1 MRITKLSIRNFRT
14 LEDISFEF
22 PRYYSAICG
31 KNDSGKTNIIRAI
44 RGLMNEHD
52 PFGYIDDEEISLK
65 SDFTKWKDI
74 EVDKREIGIS
84 MGLMANKDSDAGLY
98 EFLTTH
104 LSLKDD
110 ADDLEF
116 CIDLRILSGESS
128 GVVTV
133 KVGSKIYD
141 DLKAQEVLK
150 KLQSSKIILFHNST
164 EPDPRLRYGR
174 AFRDISE
181 EHSEEI
187 EKLNK
192 TMSRGLKKIAKG
204 HQEKMS
210 ELIGRLDQKYKLGL
224 SLPDFNFTFL
234 PFDITLGDSKV
245 EVSLDNW
252 GSGTKNRPLIL
263 LTLFKA
269 RQISE
274 ATKSAVKIT
283 PVIVI
288 EEPES
293 FLHPSAQAEFSRVLQ
308 DLAEEL
314 KVQVI
319 TTTHSPY
326 MLSKDSPEANILLER
341 KVAYKQNRG
350 TEQVDTSGGHWME
363 PFGVALGLDTDEFV
377 VWRDLFFAK
386 SDHILLVEGD
396 TDKGYLQLLQDET
409 HGNNRLKFDG
419 EIYPYGGIGNLKNGV
434 LLSFLKNKYKQILI
448 TYDLDVESQIENVLK
463 GQGYERGKGYMPI
476 GLNDSGKKSIEGLVP
491 ESIKSAVY
499 SANAALVE
507 QSMSGTTDEKKSAK
521 SQIKKY
527 IFEKFKAEAVPG
539 NEHYKSFY
547 KLSKSINKAF
557 SA

>member
-1 MRITKLSIRNFRT
+1 
-14 LEDISFEF
+14 
-22 PRYYSAICG
+22 
-31 KNDSGKTNIIRAI
+31 
-44 RGLMNEHD
+44 
-52 PFGYIDDEEISLK
+52 
-65 SDFTKWKDI
+65 
-74 EVDKREIGIS
+74 
-84 MGLMANKDSDAGLY
+84 
-98 EFLTTH
+98 
-104 LSLKDD
+104 
-110 ADDLEF
+110 
-116 CIDLRILSGESS
+116 
-128 GVVTV
+128 
-133 KVGSKIYD
+133 
-141 DLKAQEVLK
+141 
-150 KLQSSKIILFHNST
+150 LFHNST

-204 HQEKMS
+204 HQEQMS

-245 EVSLDNW
+245 DVSLDNW
-252 GSGTKNRPLIL
+252 GSGTKNRTLIL

-341 KVAYKQNRG
+341 KIAYKQNRG
-350 TEQVDTSGGHWME
+350 TEQIDTTGGHWME
-363 PFGVALGLDTDEFV
+363 PFGVALGLDTEEFV
-377 VWRDLFFAK
+377 AWRDLFFTK
-386 SDHILLVEGD
+386 SDHILLVEGE
-396 TDKGYLQLLQDET
+396 TDKGYLELLQDDS

-419 EIYPYGGIGNLKNGV
+419 EIYPYAGIGNLKNGV
-434 LLSFLKNKYKQILI
+434 LLNFLKNKYKQILI
-448 TYDLDVESQIENVLK
+448 TYDLDVETQIESVLK
-463 GQGYERGKGYMPI
+463 GQGYEKGKGYMPI
-476 GLNDSGKKSIEGLVP
+476 GMKDAGKKNIEGLVP

-507 QSMSGTTDEKKSAK
+507 QMMNGTNEERKGAK
-521 SQIKKY
+521 SQIKKMIY
-527 IFEKFKAEAVPG
+527 DKFKAEATPG
-539 NEHYKSFY
+539 NEYFKDFY
-547 KLSKSINKAF
+547 NLSKSVNKAF